1 MRKSAAII
9 LLTCFGLY
17 HLGFF
22 AVQFLM
28 PMAIHQHWD
37 NQIWEDEE
45 ALLEGKLIRI
55 PFSMPYGQNQE
66 NFQHVNFPMEIE
78 GKVNRVIKQRYFEDY
93 LEVIVVVDELQ
104 MKLDEQVKLWI
115 FSLGSDQG
123 DFDGPPLQKVLL
135 KSFVKDFV
143 PNAID
148 LTFSPNLTGILIR
161 QSFPFLFSIPQGIK
175 DIILL
180 PPREIHL
187 SRIFFRGNN
196 P

>member
-37 NQIWEDEE
+37 NQIWENEE
-45 ALLEGKLIRI
+45 ALLAGKLIRI
-55 PFSMPYGQNQE
+55 PFFMPYGQNQE
-66 NFQHVNFPMEIE
+66 NFQHVNFSMEIE
-78 GKVNRVIKQRYFEDY
+78 GKVNRVIKQRYFEDH
-93 LEVIVVVDELQ
+93 LEIVVVEDELQ
-104 MKLDEQVKLWI
+104 SKLDEQVKLWI
-115 FSLGSDQG
+115 FSLASGQG

-143 PNAID
+143 PHAHD
-148 LTFSPNLTGILIR
+148 FSYSPNLTGILIR
-161 QSFPFLFSIPQGIK
+161 HSFPILFRIPQGIK

-187 SRIFFRGNN
+187 S
-196 P
+196 